1 MGLFTTNFKISLRN
15 LFCLFTFLI
24 LLQCAPTKEEVSD
37 QDLSRV
43 LEYVANQRI
52 ATALQTSPDK
62 PTLSDWELFEKSCEI
77 FRLDSKKALQLLSE
91 KNPEMYKSIKASG
104 NVTE

>member
-1 MGLFTTNFKISLRN
+1 MGLFTNYFKISFRN
-15 LFCLFTFLI
+15 LLCLFLI
-24 LLQCAPTKEEVSD
+24 LITLHCAPTKDDVSD

-52 ATALQTSPDK
+52 ASALQTSPDK
-62 PTLSDWELFEKSCEI
+62 PTPSDWELFEKSCEI
-77 FRLDSKKALQLLSE
+77 FRLDSKKALLLLSE

-104 NVTE
+104 NVSE